1 MANAEYITGLDAVD
15 LALGG
20 VIAKA
25 YTGLANDGS
34 KAFKRFLT
42 RPDREKI
49 MRSKNDDIQ
58 ATLRRIARN
67 EMEPDKKSLDLPLII
82 YYRDMSLT
90 ADQAQQVQV
99 IEAKRYVKTPEE
111 GVNKMEIMRVTAIPV
126 TLTYSM
132 LFLAWDRA
140 TIERM
145 ALAWWGYIA
154 PRYREHSRFEV
165 RYMLDGELVEVP
177 ANLNSPREVLTSSE
191 PTDESTGRLW
201 GSRTMIEV
209 NTQALYTAKEEMP
222 ETLQIDG
229 IARNTIEPR
238 LLREDFA

>member
-1 MANAEYITGLDAVD
+1 MADSEYITGLEAVD

-25 YTGLANDGS
+25 YAGLAPDGS
-34 KAFKRFLT
+34 KAFQRFLK
-42 RPDREKI
+42 RPDKEKI
-49 MRSKNDDIQ
+49 LRSKNDDIQ

-67 EMEPDKKSLDLPLII
+67 EMEPDKKALDLPLII
-82 YYRDMSLT
+82 YYRDMTLT
-90 ADQAQQVQV
+90 ADQSQQTQV
-99 IEAKRYVKTPEE
+99 IEAKRYVKDAE
-111 GVNKMEIMRVTAIPV
+111 GQENRMEVMRVTAMPV
-126 TLTYSM
+126 TLTFSM

-140 TIERM
+140 TIERL

-191 PTDESTGRLW
+191 PVDESSGRLW
-201 GSRTMIEV
+201 GSRTMVEV
-209 NTQALYTAKEEMP
+209 NTQALYAAKEVMP
-222 ETLQIDG
+222 ETLQVDG
-229 IARNTIEPR
+229 IARRAIVPR
-238 LLREDFA
+238 LLQEDF

>member
-20 VIAKA
+20 VIANA
-25 YTGLANDGS
+25 YKGLASDGS
-34 KAFKRFLT
+34 KAFQRFLK
-42 RPDREKI
+42 RADKDKI
-49 MRSKNDDIQ
+49 LRSKNDDIQ

-67 EMEPDKKSLDLPLII
+67 EMEPDKKALDLPLVI

-99 IEAKRYVKTPEE
+99 IEAKRYVRTTEE
-111 GVNKMEIMRVTAIPV
+111 ENQMEVMRVTAIPV

-140 TIERM
+140 TIEKM
-145 ALAWWGYIA
+145 SLAWWGYIA
-154 PRYREHSRFEV
+154 PRHRKHSRFEV

-191 PTDESTGRLW
+191 PIDESTGRLW

-209 NTQALYTAKEEMP
+209 NTQALYAAKEAMP
-222 ETLQIDG
+222 ETLQVDG
-229 IARNTIEPR
+229 IAQTVIEPR
-238 LLREDFA
+238 LLPEMFA